1 MRVILKS
8 RGKLKSETVPE
19 MNATAPISVIIP
31 HHNRSHL
38 IERAISSIQRQP
50 LQPLEILIV
59 DDASTP
65 EHFAALQQ
73 HSGGARIIRLETNG
87 GAARARNAGI
97 AAAKGD
103 FIAFLDDDDEWFP
116 ERLELQ
122 WTIIHDDPTLQAVA
136 GAMTIRY
143 QDGSEELLLSHSPRI
158 MTLQTAL
165 EGTPAMLQTLLIR
178 TATMRQLGGF
188 DSDFFILDDREFW
201 IRFTEAGLRAY
212 YLQQPLARLE
222 RSDTERL
229 TRNWKKYTAEEIKV
243 VDKHANLYE
252 KTRGQGAVRREK
264 SKILRR
270 AGIRKGG
277 ITGRL
282 AYAGGCLIGGEW
294 GALTR
299 LLTTAR
305 MAEVPYAR
313 G

>member
-1 MRVILKS
+1 
-8 RGKLKSETVPE
+8 

-38 IERAISSIQRQP
+38 IDRAIASIRCQP

-65 EHFAALQQ
+65 EHVAALQQ
-73 HSGGARIIRLETNG
+73 HSGIARIIRLEKNG

-97 AAAKGD
+97 AAAKGE

-122 WTIIHDDPTLQAVA
+122 WNITRGDPSLQAVA

-158 MTLQTAL
+158 MTIQTAL

-178 TATMRQLGGF
+178 TEAIRALGGF
-188 DSDFFILDDREFW
+188 DPAFTIMEDWEFW
-201 IRFTEAGLRAY
+201 IRFTVAGLRAC

-222 RSDTERL
+222 RSDMQRL
-229 TRNWKKYTAEEIKV
+229 TRNWQRYVAMELKV
-243 VDKHANLYE
+243 VDKHAALFESVRE
-252 KTRGQGAVRREK
+252 KAPRAWSVRRFSVGPAFAK
-264 SKILRR
+264 AASPVDSPTP
-270 AGIRKGG
+270 AV
-277 ITGRL
+277 
-282 AYAGGCLIGGEW
+282 A
-294 GALTR
+294 
-299 LLTTAR
+299 
-305 MAEVPYAR
+305 
-313 G
+313 

>member
-1 MRVILKS
+1 MRATLPS
-8 RGKLKSETVPE
+8 GGKLKSETVPE

-38 IERAISSIQRQP
+38 IERAISSIRSQS

-65 EHFAALQQ
+65 EHVAALQQ
-73 HSGGARIIRLETNG
+73 HSGIARIIKLDKNG

-97 AAAKGD
+97 AAAQGE
-103 FIAFLDDDDEWFP
+103 FVAFLDDDDEWFP

-122 WTIIHDDPTLQAVA
+122 WNLISADPSLQAVA

-158 MTLQTAL
+158 MTIQAAL

-178 TATMRQLGGF
+178 TGAMRALGGF
-188 DSDFFILDDREFW
+188 DPAFTVMEDWEFW
-201 IRFTEAGLRAY
+201 IRFTVAGLRAY

-222 RSDTERL
+222 RSDMQRL
-229 TRNWKKYTAEEIKV
+229 TRNWRRYVAMELKV
-243 VDKHANLYE
+243 VEKHAALYE
-252 KTRGQGAVRREK
+252 SVRGKGAARLER

-270 AGIRKGG
+270 AGIRKGSVV
-277 ITGRL
+277 GRL
-282 AYAGGCLIGGEW
+282 AYASGCLIGAEW
-294 GALTR
+294 GSLTR

-305 MAEVPYAR
+305 MTEVPYAR